1 MAEKYTRNDMRKIL
15 KQDIGTSVLTEQKI
29 QEAYAYIRR
38 EAALS
43 QEAESSFNK
52 VVFYPQEEQDT
63 GEKIRRYKNT
73 GLRDNYAKNSGHLR
87 IRKWMMAAAAVG
99 ILMISSLTVMAVNG
113 FFTKTMTEENGTV
126 DYKFKIDYELTMNE
140 ITITPGYIPEG
151 YEKMTGDALKYCTD
165 GEWQNG
171 ISIGLITTGDL
182 VGRENMTIENI
193 KNVEKTVINGM
204 EAHILLAQE
213 PDMERWTS
221 YFDKQILLFNP
232 EEGYV
237 ASIWGGND
245 ITLEELKKVAEGL
258 TFTKTDGE
266 IDLETIK
273 EEQEGK
279 ETQEELNEK
288 WMNEAMESWNYGVPK
303 EHVLQIGQSS
313 QVYGLTSMEDSLLK
327 ITVKSVEI
335 CDSIAGLPTENF
347 TDYENLQRGLNEDGT
362 LKPYKRLVMERQED
376 GSYQET
382 AREEVTQKFVK
393 LSMQAENPTTEM
405 QEFWAGM
412 PIITWLEPK
421 EDGSY
426 AYSDLYIEP
435 LNFQE
440 YHGEYD
446 GMPIYFDQ
454 SGFTEEL
461 RKHFLFRELQPQE
474 VLEYTL
480 IYLVDEDRLDNMYL
494 NVQGNSDGKDSGY
507 DPVSEE
513 FLKDYIDLNS

>member
-1 MAEKYTRNDMRKIL
+1 
-15 KQDIGTSVLTEQKI
+15 
-29 QEAYAYIRR
+29 
-38 EAALS
+38 
-43 QEAESSFNK
+43 
-52 VVFYPQEEQDT
+52 
-63 GEKIRRYKNT
+63 
-73 GLRDNYAKNSGHLR
+73 
-87 IRKWMMAAAAVG
+87 
-99 ILMISSLTVMAVNG
+99 
-113 FFTKTMTEENGTV
+113 
-126 DYKFKIDYELTMNE
+126 
-140 ITITPGYIPEG
+140 
-151 YEKMTGDALKYCTD
+151 
-165 GEWQNG
+165 
-171 ISIGLITTGDL
+171 
-182 VGRENMTIENI
+182 
-193 KNVEKTVINGM
+193 
-204 EAHILLAQE
+204 
-213 PDMERWTS
+213 MERWTS

-494 NVQGNSDGKDSGY
+494 NVQGN
-507 DPVSEE
+507 
-513 FLKDYIDLNS
+513 